1 MKEQRPDR
9 IVTIARFW
17 HVADADLARTVLAT
31 RGITAFLADVNTR
44 TLAPHLA
51 QSVRLQVL
59 QSDARRAIEI
69 LNENADHHP
78 QLKAGV
84 PRLPRCP
91 ECGSYDVA
99 PRRLGRLL
107 VLAIA
112 LLLLIPLLFMKREW
126 RCRACGHRWR
136 T

>member
-1 MKEQRPDR
+1 MSKRKLDK

-17 HVADADLARTVLAT
+17 HVPDADLARTVLAT
-31 RGITAFLADVNTR
+31 RGITAFLADVHTR
-44 TLAPHLA
+44 MWAPHLA
-51 QSVRLQVL
+51 QSVRLQVAA
-59 QSDARRAIEI
+59 SDAQRAIQI
-69 LNENADHHP
+69 LNANADRHP

-99 PRRLGRLL
+99 SRRLGRLV
-107 VLAIA
+107 VLALA
-112 LLLLIPLLFMKREW
+112 FLLLIPLLFMKKEW
-126 RCRACGHRWR
+126 RCEACGHRWK